1 MSWRVL
7 ILKYIPWVQSFEPH
21 EFKVLN
27 SKTWNESR
35 VMIVLN
41 IKNWNEN
48 RVVQLEENWTLEW
61 KEGHFEPRN
70 LGMKTFPPF
79 LFTYYLFL
87 CPKKNLTD
95 FKTIIKIQNSKFRN
109 WLVSKRMPWKNINGF
124 FDLGYLYTIDYRIF
138 SYSCRDNYSFFNS

>member
-1 MSWRVL
+1 MSWRIL
-7 ILKYIPWVQSFEPH
+7 ILKYIPWVQSFEPY

-61 KEGHFEPRN
+61 KQGNFEPRN
-70 LGMKTFPPF
+70 LGMKTFLLCFFSFWVLLFWLQPIMVQKF
-79 LFTYYLFL
+79 LPIKPWNFYPLWLFVMFLTYKLRL
-87 CPKKNLTD
+87 QIGPETA
-95 FKTIIKIQNSKFRN
+95 
-109 WLVSKRMPWKNINGF
+109 VWKP
-124 FDLGYLYTIDYRIF
+124 
-138 SYSCRDNYSFFNS
+138 